1 MPEKK
6 VLIVDDEPDVVTYL
20 TLLLENDGYTVY
32 SASSAGEG
40 FDLVE
45 IVEPDLVCLDIMMPK
60 QLGLSLYEKMKRKDK
75 LKNIPVL
82 IISGVI
88 SEQDFEFR
96 KLVPDNSIPPP
107 QEYME
112 KPIKRELFLKTV
124 AGLIGGDRVDNK
136 VGN

>member
-1 MPEKK
+1 
-6 VLIVDDEPDVVTYL
+6 
-20 TLLLENDGYTVY
+20 
-32 SASSAGEG
+32 
-40 FDLVE
+40 
-45 IVEPDLVCLDIMMPK
+45 
-60 QLGLSLYEKMKRKDK
+60 
-75 LKNIPVL
+75 VL

>member
-32 SASSAGEG
+32 SASSAEEG

-60 QLGLSLYEKMKRKDK
+60 QLGLSLYEKT
-75 LKNIPVL
+75 
-82 IISGVI
+82 S
-88 SEQDFEFR
+88 S
-96 KLVPDNSIPPP
+96 
-107 QEYME
+107 
-112 KPIKRELFLKTV
+112 KTS
-124 AGLIGGDRVDNK
+124 RC
-136 VGN
+136 